1 MAADPIKDDN
11 NKPVENIFRITD
23 EIVHHLNQT
32 KKMVILMI
40 VSIVIVLPVTH
51 IITFAL
57 IGETIFSGEGP
68 PPPPLR
74 FDDRSG
80 GSSAGG
86 GDGGPPDSPAFRI
99 VQAVVI
105 GTILFWIGIGIRQWF
120 MLSKWT
126 KKYKQYKQLQKKI
139 DEKLDYDREPDE
151 GNEGQ
156 QGSSKST

>member
-1 MAADPIKDDN
+1 VAADPNKDDNN

-68 PPPPLR
+68 PPR
-74 FDDRSG
+74 FDDRSD
-80 GSSAGG
+80 GG
-86 GDGGPPDSPAFRI
+86 GGGGGGGPPDSPAFRI

-105 GTILFWIGIGIRQWF
+105 GTILFWLGIGVRQWF
-120 MLSKWT
+120 VLSKWT

-139 DEKLDYDREPDE
+139 DEKLDYDREPDDK
-151 GNEGQ
+151 NEGQ
-156 QGSSKST
+156 SQ

>member
-1 MAADPIKDDN
+1 MADPNKDDNNN

-57 IGETIFSGEGP
+57 IGETIFDDGGEGP
-68 PPPPLR
+68 PPPR
-74 FDDRSG
+74 FDDDRSG
-80 GSSAGG
+80 GGG
-86 GDGGPPDSPAFRI
+86 GGPPDSPAFRI

-105 GTILFWIGIGIRQWF
+105 GTILFWLGIGIRQWF
-120 MLSKWT
+120 VLSKWT

-139 DEKLDYDREPDE
+139 DEKLDYDSETKE
-151 GNEGQ
+151 GSEGQ
-156 QGSSKST
+156 RQ

>member
-1 MAADPIKDDN
+1 MADPIKD
-11 NKPVENIFRITD
+11 KPVENIFRIMD
-23 EIVHHLNQT
+23 EIVHHLNRT

-40 VSIVIVLPVTH
+40 ISIIVVLPATH

-57 IGETIFSGEGP
+57 IGDTIFDGGERP
-68 PPPPLR
+68 R
-74 FDDRSG
+74 FDRS
-80 GSSAGG
+80 
-86 GDGGPPDSPAFRI
+86 GGPPDSPAFRI

-105 GTILFWIGIGIRQWF
+105 GTILFWLVIGIRQWF

-139 DEKLDYDREPDE
+139 DEKLDYDSDSDK

-156 QGSSKST
+156 HESKGT

>member
-1 MAADPIKDDN
+1 MADPIKG
-11 NKPVENIFRITD
+11 KPVENIFRITD
-23 EIVHHLNQT
+23 EIVYQLNKT

-68 PPPPLR
+68 PPLR
-74 FDDRSG
+74 FGDRSG
-80 GSSAGG
+80 G
-86 GDGGPPDSPAFRI
+86 GGPPDSPAFRI

-120 MLSKWT
+120 VLSKWT

>member
-1 MAADPIKDDN
+1 VAADPIKDDN

-57 IGETIFSGEGP
+57 IGETVFDDDGQGGP
-68 PPPPLR
+68 P
-74 FDDRSG
+74 FGNRSDG
-80 GSSAGG
+80 
-86 GDGGPPDSPAFRI
+86 GGPPDSPAFRI

-105 GTILFWIGIGIRQWF
+105 GTILFWLGIGIRQWF
-120 MLSKWT
+120 VLSKWT

-139 DEKLDYDREPDE
+139 DEKLDYDREPDDK
-151 GNEGQ
+151 NEG
-156 QGSSKST
+156 

>member
-1 MAADPIKDDN
+1 MAADPIKDDD

-40 VSIVIVLPVTH
+40 VSIVIVFPVTH

-68 PPPPLR
+68 PPLR
-74 FDDRSG
+74 FGDRSG
-80 GSSAGG
+80 DSGAGG
-86 GDGGPPDSPAFRI
+86 GGPPDNPAFRI

-156 QGSSKST
+156 QGSSKNT

>member
-1 MAADPIKDDN
+1 VADPIKD
-11 NKPVENIFRITD
+11 KPVENIFKITD
-23 EIVHHLNQT
+23 EIVYQLNKT

-57 IGETIFSGEGP
+57 IGETVFDGDGGGP
-68 PPPPLR
+68 PPR

-80 GSSAGG
+80 G
-86 GDGGPPDSPAFRI
+86 GGPPDSPAFRI

-105 GTILFWIGIGIRQWF
+105 GTILFWIGLGIRQWF
-120 MLSKWT
+120 VFSKWT
-126 KKYKQYKQLQKKI
+126 KKYKQYKDLQKKI
-139 DEKLDYDREPDE
+139 DEKLDYDSDNDK

-156 QGSSKST
+156 RQ